1 MMNVD
6 IIGEEIEKRYK
17 NTRIFD
23 CSRGIV
29 CKESCLLFM
38 RTLNNL
44 TQKLLKLLF
53 KRFCPLDV
61 LTSNNFTDWDMD
73 PRAQFRVKCCLLL
86 AKGPN

>member
-1 MMNVD
+1 MTNVD
-6 IIGEEIEKRYK
+6 IIGEETEKRDK

-29 CKESCLLFM
+29 CKESRLLFM
-38 RTLNNL
+38 GTLNNL

-61 LTSNNFTDWDMD
+61 LKSDNFTD
-73 PRAQFRVKCCLLL
+73 
-86 AKGPN
+86 